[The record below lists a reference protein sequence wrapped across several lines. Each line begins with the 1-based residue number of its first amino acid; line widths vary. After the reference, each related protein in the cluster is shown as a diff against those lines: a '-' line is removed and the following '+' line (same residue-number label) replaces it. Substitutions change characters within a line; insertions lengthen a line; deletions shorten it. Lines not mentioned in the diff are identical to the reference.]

1 MALKIRMS
9 RRGTTNL
16 PFYHIVVADGRAPR
30 DGAYLEKVG
39 SYNPLEKD
47 SAKKVQLQ
55 VESIKTWIS
64 KGAQPSAR
72 VAKFLGQAGV
82 TAMPKWNEQPQKS
95 APKKKSQDR
104 ATAKAEKAAALAEA
118 AAVPKEAPAPAP
130 VEAPAAEAPAADEA
144 AA

>member
-47 SAKKVQLQ
+47 NAKKVQLQ
-55 VESIKTWIS
+55 ADSIKTWLS

-72 VAKFLGQAGV
+72 VAKFLGQAGI

-95 APKKKSQDR
+95 APKKKAKER
-104 ATAKAEKAAALAEA
+104 AEAKAEKAAALAEA
-118 AAVPKEAPAPAP
+118 AAAPKEAPATEAP
-130 VEAPAAEAPAADEA
+130 VAETPAADEA

>member
-47 SAKKVQLQ
+47 NTKKVQLQ
-55 VESIKTWIS
+55 VESIKAWIS

-95 APKKKSQDR
+95 APKKKSQER
-104 ATAKAEKAAALAEA
+104 AATKAEKAAALAEA
-118 AAVPKEAPAPAP
+118 AAAPKEDPAPAA
-130 VEAPAAEAPAADEA
+130 EAPAAEAPAADEA